1 MADKFEGIRDSLRK
15 LDWKKCKQ
23 QLDNLPADTE
33 SCLSIL
39 QLVWH
44 SDSFVRRR
52 PGDNG
57 IKRDRFLEQMSD
69 YYSAV
74 GVSEAAD
81 AILEMR
87 TELLII
93 DQGYIEIH
101 SVVPTLATA
110 ALTPE
115 QRVSAAF
122 VALDK
127 SVRLMLD
134 DLDRNNRS
142 SNVVMGHGRNLTGK
156 NQEKYDPNA
165 VANGL
170 TTAAGDIVMLE
181 AYRQGWFDEDNRIVL
196 PDLVEV
202 ATESVDAIVA
212 NLRNAN
218 LWRLWKNLDER
229 VRFLNGTLTLAPDG
243 ISSWKAKVLEEGGP
257 QIPDDVCVAFD
268 FVPEKRAETLDILA
282 NERLD
287 EILTQNFQKLIRET
301 NALSKVGP
309 AGEFVALPPK
319 KYISVYEMHASLM
332 YAHLTKLDTFKLVS
346 GELTVTE
353 LLRGYA
359 VLKCY
364 VDVLEK
370 EQHTYFPRVS
380 FDRIHAELM
389 RCGLSSLAADAF
401 ISRATFCRSS
411 RDLYDQPLVKTRDG
425 CYILFGS
432 SLVGADLTKILMSNL
447 ANYGTTFEDKGKL
460 FEAATISMLR
470 RYGFIA
476 RNLKVWR
483 GSKGEHEFDYDVA
496 FTWGNYVFFLECKNR
511 GLPLGNPIAT
521 YRFNHELD
529 AHLAQVERLK
539 QGLIDYPDILT
550 KDFPEAVGKEPIFCL
565 VNAMPFAYGYLDG
578 VYVVDDS
585 ILSRFFSSSSIKV
598 TKGQLD
604 GKGPQARTALHRL
617 WKGRKPTPD
626 EFIAYLKLPPQLELA
641 RHNYELAPKIECL
654 SAKAC
659 AKVTDYRRK
668 DLSSNQVSKF
678 LKSGLSNAKA
688 GKVKP
693 ADKIK
698 QEKRKKANKAARK
711 GRANNRG

>member
-1 MADKFEGIRDSLRK
+1 MADKFEGIRESLRK
-15 LDWKKCKQ
+15 LDWKACKR
-23 QLDNLPADTE
+23 QLDNLPADAK
-33 SCLSIL
+33 SFMGIL
-39 QLVWH
+39 RLVWH

-57 IKRDRFLEQMSD
+57 VKRDRFLEQMSD

-81 AILEMR
+81 AISEIR
-87 TELLII
+87 AKLLII
-93 DQGYIEIH
+93 DQGYVEIH
-101 SVVPTLATA
+101 SVVPALATA

-122 VALDK
+122 VALDE

-134 DLDRNNRS
+134 DLKRNIRS
-142 SNVVMGHGRNLTGK
+142 SNIVMGYGRSLTGK
-156 NQEKYDPNA
+156 NLEKYDPNA
-165 VANGL
+165 VASGL
-170 TTAAGDIVMLE
+170 TAAAGDMVMLE
-181 AYRQGWFDEDNRIVL
+181 AYSQGWFDEDNRIVL

-218 LWRLWKNLDER
+218 LWRLWKNFDER
-229 VRFLNGTLTLAPDG
+229 VRFLNGTLTLVSDG

-257 QIPDDVCVAFD
+257 KIPDEVCVAFD
-268 FVPEKRAETLDILA
+268 FLPEKRAETLDVLA

-287 EILTQNFQKLIRET
+287 EILRQNFQKILRET
-301 NALSKVGP
+301 NVLSKVAA
-309 AGEFVALPPK
+309 AGEFVALPPN
-319 KYISVYEMHASLM
+319 KYISAEEVHAFLM
-332 YAHLTKLDTFKLVS
+332 YAHLTKLDIFKLVS
-346 GELTVTE
+346 GDLTVAE

-359 VLKCY
+359 VLKYY

-370 EQHTYFPRVS
+370 EQDTYFPRVS
-380 FDRIHAELM
+380 YVRIHAELM
-389 RCGLSSLAADAF
+389 RCGLSNLAADAF
-401 ISRATFCRSS
+401 ISRATFYRSS
-411 RDLYDQPLVKTRDG
+411 RDLYDQPLVKTTEG

-470 RYGFIA
+470 RYGFKA

-483 GSKGEHEFDYDVA
+483 GAKGEHEFDYDVA

-511 GLPLGNPIAT
+511 GLPSGNPIAT
-521 YRFNHELD
+521 YRFNEELD
-529 AHLAQVERLK
+529 AHLVQVERLK

-565 VNAMPFAYGYLDG
+565 VNAMPFACGYLDG

-585 ILSRFFSSSSIKV
+585 ILSRFFSSSSFNV

-604 GKGPQARTALHRL
+604 GKGPQARTVLHRL

-641 RHNYELAPKIECL
+641 RHSYELAPKIEYL
-654 SAKAC
+654 SAKVC

-668 DLSSNQVSKF
+668 DLSSNQVSRF
-678 LKSGLSNAKA
+678 WKSGLSNTK
-688 GKVKP
+688 GGNVKS
-693 ADKIK
+693 ADKIRQK
-698 QEKRKKANKAARK
+698 QRKKANKAARK